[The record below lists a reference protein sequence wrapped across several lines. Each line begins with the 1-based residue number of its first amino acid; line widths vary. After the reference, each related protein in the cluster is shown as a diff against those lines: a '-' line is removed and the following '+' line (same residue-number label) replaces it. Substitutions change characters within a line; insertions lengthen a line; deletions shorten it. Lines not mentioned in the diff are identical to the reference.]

1 MAMNDMEIAPT
12 NQPSVTMEP
21 FRIAVPQSDI
31 DDLHRRLRQT
41 RWPDHV
47 PGSGWTYGADLATI
61 RSLAEYWAEKYDWRR
76 YEAELNEIP
85 QLMATADGQRFH
97 VLHAR
102 SKEPNALPL
111 VLVHGWPGSII
122 EFRHMVGPLVDPV
135 AHGGKAED
143 AFHVVAPSL
152 PGYGF
157 SGPTTEPGWDIARTA
172 SAIAKIM
179 AALGYDRYAAQGG
192 DWGSML
198 VRHLG
203 GLDAAHLVG
212 VHVNLMIGFPQ
223 GKDDD
228 HEDITELERSLLARQ
243 DDYMKNGSGYVAIQ
257 STRPQSLAYSFS
269 DSPVGLLAW
278 ITEKFWAW
286 TDHDGDLL
294 SAVSRDDLLT
304 NVSIYWFTGTGGSSA
319 RMYYESLRSGAVM
332 VPPFR
337 DVPLGVAVFPK
348 ELLYARRRWVE
359 SDHDII
365 HWTEFDRGGHF
376 AALEEPD
383 LLLDDVRA
391 FFRPLR

>member
-1 MAMNDMEIAPT
+1 
-12 NQPSVTMEP
+12 
-21 FRIAVPQSDI
+21 
-31 DDLHRRLRQT
+31 
-41 RWPDHV
+41 
-47 PGSGWTYGADLATI
+47 
-61 RSLAEYWAEKYDWRR
+61 
-76 YEAELNEIP
+76 
-85 QLMATADGQRFH
+85 
-97 VLHAR
+97 
-102 SKEPNALPL
+102 
-111 VLVHGWPGSII
+111 
-122 EFRHMVGPLVDPV
+122 MVGPLVDPV